1 MSVLFT
7 FTKSIQDIV
16 QLNTYLEANLAS
28 AFSYVSYLPGSNT
41 VIISA
46 NPSSYGSSSALNTV
60 LTNLLSN
67 YSDPSA
73 QSSGGIRTL
82 ETVYLDSLQSFSGG
96 AITTNSE
103 INMQGNTIENL
114 STPSSPDD
122 AATKAYVDAIQA
134 GSGLSKNTIGPVFN
148 VNVDS
153 SLQFDSENNV
163 GISSAALGIGLTDAA
178 NKSYVNSTINSAA
191 GSGLVGVG
199 TVLSVNADHESLEIV
214 ENVLRIASTAVSYG
228 LSGGSGTPISVN
240 INQPNIVSVGTLT
253 SLNVGGIV
261 TVTSTA
267 DSTSSNSGS
276 LQIQGGAAIGKSANV
291 YGSLFV
297 ANGINAN
304 GNIITNVAEP
314 QNALDAATKG
324 YVDSITT
331 TAGSGIK
338 IIGTTVSANV
348 DGVSLEITSDNK
360 IRLSSTALGTGLS
373 GGSGLPIAINSNKS
387 EITTVGTLTTLT
399 VGGQTVIES
408 TTDVSGASS
417 GSLIVYGGASVGKS
431 LLVGSQLTVSG
442 TSNFS
447 SPVSISDTTDASQ
460 TSSGSLA
467 LNGRLSVGK
476 SVQLSGTLY
485 MNSGKIT
492 ELVNPV
498 NASDASN
505 KSYVDSVIVTPGN
518 GLTKTGTNMSANV
531 DGSSLEIT
539 SSNVIRVGSAIA
551 GTGLSGGSGVPLSV
565 NSSQSQ
571 ITSVGMLSS
580 LSVNGTITPYS
591 GVKVNGNTVSNVGT
605 PVMNGDAAN
614 KSYVDS
620 TRPTAGL
627 GLISGVGTNI
637 NVNVDNF
644 SLGISRTSSFQNTSD
659 ASSSSSGPFTIS
671 GGLSVA
677 KTAFIGGTVNALSN
691 LSVMGNSTFLG
702 QSIFTGIIT
711 SLDTVDSVNSST
723 GSMVLAGGASV
734 GKSLAVVGDIIFSND
749 IDLSTSSSSGWRM
762 FTVTSLDSQD
772 TGTQFSISNGTA
784 GQSAY
789 LSCVNIYD
797 LGSVSSVNSEFLQI
811 TASTTGHS
819 INAMQT
825 GSGSLRSLTLNG
837 SLSIN
842 PSGSSAITYTQDS
855 SSTAT
860 GAFVVQGGMGVVKS
874 LNVGGAVAL
883 TNTTQSTSPATGSLI
898 ISGGVGINGN
908 INVLGN
914 GTFANNVFV
923 NSTTASTSST
933 TGALQVM
940 GGVGIFGAAF
950 ILGNMTVSGH

>member
-1 MSVLFT
+1 
-7 FTKSIQDIV
+7 
-16 QLNTYLEANLAS
+16 
-28 AFSYVSYLPGSNT
+28 
-41 VIISA
+41 
-46 NPSSYGSSSALNTV
+46 
-60 LTNLLSN
+60 
-67 YSDPSA
+67 
-73 QSSGGIRTL
+73 
-82 ETVYLDSLQSFSGG
+82 
-96 AITTNSE
+96 
-103 INMQGNTIENL
+103 MQGNKIENL
-114 STPSSPDD
+114 SAPNSPDD

-163 GISSAALGIGLTDAA
+163 GISSAALGTGLTGGSGSRISVIANQSQITTVGELSTLSVLGLIDANSGVDVKGNRILNVSSPINDSDVA
-178 NKSYVNSTINSAA
+178 NKSYVNSTINDAA

-199 TVLSVNADHESLEIV
+199 TVLSVNADSESLEIAD
-214 ENVLRIASTAVSYG
+214 NVLRIASTAVSYG

-240 INQPNIVSVGTLT
+240 INQPNIVSVGTLN

-304 GNIITNVAEP
+304 GNRITNVAEP
-314 QNALDAATKG
+314 QNAVDAATKG

-338 IIGTTVSANV
+338 VIETAVSANV

-360 IRLSSTALGTGLS
+360 IRLSSNALGTGLS
-373 GGSGLPIAINSNKS
+373 GGSGSPIAINSNQS
-387 EITTVGTLTTLT
+387 EITTVGTLTALT

-408 TTDVSGASS
+408 TTDVTGASS
-417 GSLIVYGGASVGKS
+417 GSLIVSGGAYVAKS
-431 LLVGSQLTVSG
+431 LLVGSQLSVSG
-442 TSNFS
+442 TTIFS
-447 SPVSISDTTDASQ
+447 SPVSITDTTDASQ
-460 TSSGSLA
+460 TSSGSLI
-467 LNGRLSVGK
+467 LNGGLSVGK
-476 SVQLSGTLY
+476 SVQVSGTIY

-498 NASDASN
+498 NASDATN
-505 KSYVDSVIVTPGN
+505 KGYVDSVIVTPGN
-518 GLTKTGTNMSANV
+518 GLTKTGTTISANV

-539 SSNVIRVGSAIA
+539 SSNMIRVGSAIA

-580 LSVNGTITPYS
+580 LSVNGTITAYS
-591 GVKVNGNTVSNVGT
+591 GVNVNGNTVSNVGT

-627 GLISGVGTNI
+627 GLISGIGTNI

-644 SLGISRTSSFQNTSD
+644 SLGISSTGNTVQIASSGLGTGLGGGNGTAIIVLPNQSQVTTVGTLTSLNVSSTGTSSFQNTSD
-659 ASSSSSGPFTIS
+659 ATSSLSGPFTIS

-677 KTAFIGGTVNALSN
+677 KTAFIGGTVNALSS

-702 QSIFTGIIT
+702 QSIFTGSIT
-711 SLDTVDSVNSST
+711 SLDTVDSVNAST

-734 GKSLAVVGDIIFSND
+734 GKSLAVGGDIIFSND
-749 IDLSTSSSSGWRM
+749 IDLSTSSTSGWRM

-772 TGTQFSISNGTA
+772 TGTQFSITNGKA
-784 GQSAY
+784 GQSSY

-797 LGSVSSVNSEFLQI
+797 LGSDI
-811 TASTTGHS
+811 
-819 INAMQT
+819 
-825 GSGSLRSLTLNG
+825 R
-837 SLSIN
+837 
-842 PSGSSAITYTQDS
+842 
-855 SSTAT
+855 
-860 GAFVVQGGMGVVKS
+860 
-874 LNVGGAVAL
+874 
-883 TNTTQSTSPATGSLI
+883 
-898 ISGGVGINGN
+898 
-908 INVLGN
+908 
-914 GTFANNVFV
+914 
-923 NSTTASTSST
+923 
-933 TGALQVM
+933 
-940 GGVGIFGAAF
+940 
-950 ILGNMTVSGH
+950 